1 MCESSEIPIF
11 FEDNLYSMFVMNKCY
26 KGLTLHTRCETCL
39 EASVASSQSG
49 EPRGRRGDEDTMPV
63 RILQIV
69 QHKTWFAGI
78 LIPSYPNKGLF
89 TNKVV
94 I

>member
-1 MCESSEIPIF
+1 MCESSETTIF

-26 KGLTLHTRCETCL
+26 KGLTLHTKC

-49 EPRGRRGDEDTMPV
+49 EPRGRWGDEDIMPA

-78 LIPSYPNKGLF
+78 LIPSYPNEGLF

-94 I
+94 R